1 MSKTKAITIAVG
13 DRVRERDRVA
23 DHVVTPTSPSFQ
35 QVRSIL
41 GNRRYGIVVGVEIK
55 RSSRGSACKYI
66 HVQWDH
72 LNTPSVHASCRIEKV
87 VD

>member
-1 MSKTKAITIAVG
+1 MSKAQPIPLAIG
-13 DRVRERDRVA
+13 DRVRERERVA
-23 DHVVTPTSPSFQ
+23 DHVVLPTSPSYQ

-41 GNRRYGIVVGVEIK
+41 GHRRYGIVVGVEVK

-72 LNTPSVHASCRIEKV
+72 LTSPSVHASSRIEKV
-87 VD
+87 DD

>member
-1 MSKTKAITIAVG
+1 MTKPKSPLLSVG

-35 QVRSIL
+35 QVRGIL
-41 GNRRYGIVVGVEIK
+41 SQRRYGIVVGVEIK
-55 RSSRGSACKYI
+55 KSIRGSACKYI

-72 LNTPSVHASCRIEKV
+72 LNTPSVHASSRIEKV
-87 VD
+87 AD

>member
-1 MSKTKAITIAVG
+1 MSKAKPLPLVVG

-23 DHVVTPTSPSFQ
+23 DHVVTPSSPSFD

-41 GNRRYGIVVGVEIK
+41 GSRRYGVVVGVEIK
-55 RSSRGSACKYI
+55 RSARGSACKYI

-72 LNTPSVHASCRIEKV
+72 LESPSVHASCRIEKV
-87 VD
+87 TD

>member
-1 MSKTKAITIAVG
+1 MSKAKPLPLAVG

-23 DHVVTPTSPSFQ
+23 DHVVTPSSPSFD

-41 GNRRYGIVVGVEIK
+41 GSRRYGVVVGVEIK
-55 RSSRGSACKYI
+55 RSARGSACKYI

-72 LNTPSVHASCRIEKV
+72 LESPSVHASCRIEKV
-87 VD
+87 ID

>member
-1 MSKTKAITIAVG
+1 MSKPKPVTLAIG
-13 DRVRERDRVA
+13 DRVRERERVA

-41 GNRRYGIVVGVEIK
+41 GHRRYGIVVDVEIK
-55 RSSRGSACKYI
+55 RSSRGCACKYI

-72 LNTPSVHASCRIEKV
+72 LSSPSVHASSRIEKV
-87 VD
+87 LD

>member
-1 MSKTKAITIAVG
+1 MSKPTPLPLKIG

-23 DHVVTPTSPSFQ
+23 DHVVTPSSPNFE

-41 GNRRYGIVVGVEIK
+41 GGRRYGIVVGVEIK

-72 LNTPSVHASCRIEKV
+72 LMTPSVHASCRIERV
-87 VD
+87 SD

>member
-1 MSKTKAITIAVG
+1 MTKAKPSPLAIG

-23 DHVVTPTSPSFQ
+23 DHVVTPTSPSYQ

-41 GNRRYGIVVGVEIK
+41 GHRRYGVVVGVEIK
-55 RSSRGSACKYI
+55 RSRTGSACKYI

-72 LNTPSVHASCRIEKV
+72 LVTPSVHAMSRIERI
-87 VD
+87 DD